1 MALDVGSQQS
11 VRAFAEEIKRKGW
24 RINLLVNNAGVMFQP
39 FGKTVDGIES
49 HFAIVSI
56 IIESNLL
63 SS

>member
-1 MALDVGSQQS
+1 MSLDVGSQKS

-49 HFAIVSI
+49 HFAIVS
-56 IIESNLL
+56 N
-63 SS
+63 